1 MSIDN
6 IINTALSGNPDAQ
19 QLLGFYYY
27 NGNEFEKDIQ
37 EAIFGMKKRLHKAM
51 TTLCV
56 TSLNITT
63 KQVNI
68 KNQSNGTENIP
79 KNELNGATSVL
90 IGKIKGKVS

>member
-1 MSIDN
+1 
-6 IINTALSGNPDAQ
+6 
-19 QLLGFYYY
+19 
-27 NGNEFEKDIQ
+27 
-37 EAIFGMKKRLHKAM
+37 MKKRLHKAM
-51 TTLCV
+51 TPLCV

>member
-6 IINTALSGNPDAQ
+6 IINTALSGNTDAQ

-51 TTLCV
+51 T
-56 TSLNITT
+56 
-63 KQVNI
+63 
-68 KNQSNGTENIP
+68 P
-79 KNELNGATSVL
+79 LNGATSVL

>member
-6 IINTALSGNPDAQ
+6 IINTALSGNTDAQ
-19 QLLGFYYY
+19 QFLGFYYTAMNLKRTY
-27 NGNEFEKDIQ
+27 KRQF
-37 EAIFGMKKRLHKAM
+37 FGMKKRLHKAM
-51 TTLCV
+51 TPLCV